1 MVLGVL
7 PNTVAL
13 NPKTEIEPQWERS
26 GHGRTIHPQ
35 IEAND
40 TDGHGL

>member
-1 MVLGVL
+1 MEAHATEGGLS
-7 PNTVAL
+7 
-13 NPKTEIEPQWERS
+13 PKTEIEPQWERS
-26 GHGRTIHPQ
+26 GHGRTLHPQ